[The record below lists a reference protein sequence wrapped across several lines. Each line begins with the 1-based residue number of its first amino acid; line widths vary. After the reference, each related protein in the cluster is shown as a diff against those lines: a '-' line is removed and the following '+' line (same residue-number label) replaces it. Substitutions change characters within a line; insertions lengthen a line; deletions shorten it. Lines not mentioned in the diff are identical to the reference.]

1 MFKYIDFY
9 IKTRCTIGV
18 RVFFP
23 RASMQS
29 CNSAC
34 MTKSSLV
41 TENKCVKLH
50 MRVLEIAIHHN
61 VDN

>member
-1 MFKYIDFY
+1 
-9 IKTRCTIGV
+9 
-18 RVFFP
+18 
-23 RASMQS
+23 MQS

-34 MTKSSLV
+34 MTKSSFV

-50 MRVLEIAIHHN
+50 MRVFEIAIHHN